1 MGGIRYPFAM
11 NWSKRARAESRIH
24 EMSWLDKIAYLV
36 KYLYRPEPGASAL
49 VLERFQEQASLF
61 NKLPAPASSSS
72 PTASLGFLGD
82 LMWIRKNWGHFL
94 PPSTLARLRRL
105 DGLVGNLETV
115 VSERIPVK
123 EFWPDLFFFNSDPRL
138 LTSFRGTEGKTL
150 FAALSFAN
158 NHTFD
163 HGDQGAR
170 DTLAFLARE
179 GIPQSGLSEA
189 GSPRWIEFNRG
200 GIRFGFYAAT
210 FGLNDPAPLKKTSLQ
225 LNQIPGIAPDRPG
238 ITPNL
243 SEARQALAEMEK
255 SGIEV
260 KILSLHW
267 GHEFEFYPTERMMN
281 AARELVGAGADLI
294 VGSHPHVP
302 QPPEVLLVNGYAP
315 EIETKARVKGA
326 GRARKALVF
335 YSLGN
340 FASAMFTPYC
350 RLATLWP
357 VSFYRFDAGIE
368 WRLEPAEFFYNHST
382 NGGRELLPLADY
394 ALTEAETRKI
404 ERLINPLRIAP

>member
-1 MGGIRYPFAM
+1 MSF
-11 NWSKRARAESRIH
+11 SQRARAEGRIH
-24 EMSWLDKIAYLV
+24 EMSWVDKFAYLV
-36 KYLYRPEPGASAL
+36 KYLFRPEPGASSL
-49 VLERFQEQASLF
+49 VLERYRHQASLL
-61 NKLPAPASSSS
+61 KSLPRPALAPAA
-72 PTASLGFLGD
+72 TLGFMGD
-82 LMWIRKNWGHFL
+82 LMWIRKNWGNFL
-94 PPSTLARLRRL
+94 PPPTLDRLRRL

-115 VSERIPVK
+115 VSSSFPVK
-123 EFWPDLFFFNSDPRL
+123 ELWPDLFFFNSDPRL
-138 LTSFRGTEGKTL
+138 VTSFRSKEGKNL

-158 NHTFD
+158 NHTLD

-170 DTLAFLARE
+170 DTLAFLANE
-179 GIPQSGLSEA
+179 GIPQSGIAEP
-189 GSPRWIEFNRG
+189 GGRRWVEFSRG

-210 FGLNDPAPLKKTSLQ
+210 FGLNDQTLLKSTTLQ

-238 ITPNL
+238 AEPDL
-243 SEARQALAEMEK
+243 SEARQALGDMDKA
-255 SGIEV
+255 GIEV

-267 GHEFEFYPTERMMN
+267 GHEFEFYPTERLMS
-281 AARELVGAGADLI
+281 AARELVAAGGDII

-315 EIETKARVKGA
+315 AIETKARAAGA
-326 GRARKALVF
+326 GRPRKALIF

-357 VSFYRFDAGIE
+357 LSFYRGDAGID
-368 WRLEPAEFFYNHST
+368 WRLEQAEFFYNRST
-382 NGGRELLPLADY
+382 GGGRELLPLADY

-404 ERLINPLRIAP
+404 ERLLGPLRIA